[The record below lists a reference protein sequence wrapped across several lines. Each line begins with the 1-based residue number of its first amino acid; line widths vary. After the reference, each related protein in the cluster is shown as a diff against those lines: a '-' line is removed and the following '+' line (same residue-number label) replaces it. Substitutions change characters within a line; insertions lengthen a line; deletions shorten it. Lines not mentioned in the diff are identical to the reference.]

1 MEETGGPAAGLELLL
16 DFTNH
21 YSLREYTD
29 TPTLCVHVGP
39 SYSYIKTN
47 AILKRGPLY
56 IGYNGYMSELD
67 IRVFVHKKVK

>member
-47 AILKRGPLY
+47 AILKRGPRR
-56 IGYNGYMSELD
+56 I
-67 IRVFVHKKVK
+67 